1 MLKEKLKDYKIILA
15 SGSPRRRDF
24 FDQLK
29 LDYEQRLKPVEE
41 DYPQNLKGVEIPIFL
56 SELKAS
62 AFKGSLNRNEIL
74 VTSDTIVWF
83 EGACLGKPKDEAEAF
98 KMLEMLSGAWHE
110 VITAISFTTSKGQQS
125 VHCTTKVQ
133 FKNLTKEEIRYYLEE
148 FSPFDKAGA
157 YGIQDW
163 IGLIGIDK
171 IEGSYF
177 NVMGLPTHLLYK
189 TLMAMVS

>member
-1 MLKEKLKDYKIILA
+1 MLKEKLGAYKIVLA

-29 LDYEQRLKPVEE
+29 LAYEIRLKPIEE
-41 DYPQNLKGVEIPIFL
+41 NYPENLKGAEIPIFL
-56 SELKAS
+56 SELKAA
-62 AFKGSLNRNEIL
+62 AFEGALGENEIL
-74 VTSDTIVWF
+74 VTSDTIVWH
-83 EGACLGKPKDEAEAF
+83 ENRCLGKPKTEDEAF
-98 KMLEMLSGAWHE
+98 KMLSELSGGWHE
-110 VITAISFTTSKGQQS
+110 VISAISFTTTSGQQT
-125 VHCTTKVQ
+125 VHDVTKVK
-133 FKNLTKEEIRYYLEE
+133 FKALTQEEIDYYLKEYK
-148 FSPFDKAGA
+148 PFDKAGA